1 MKISTNWLKDFVA
14 LAPPLERIAEK
25 LTLAGLEVKRVE
37 PRPELKDT
45 VFEVEITTN
54 RPDWLSHLGVA
65 REIHAVENT
74 GLKLPSVEA
83 ALDRLPPSGW
93 KLDLKEAEG
102 CPYYTACL
110 LEGVQNGPTPDGMQN
125 RLAACGLRSINLVVD
140 ITNYVLLETG
150 QPLHAFDA
158 DLVRGREVI
167 VRRAK
172 SQEVLAALDGKR
184 YELSSGDLVI
194 ADHDRGIALAGVMGG
209 KETEVSE
216 RTRNLLLE
224 SAFFDP

>member
-158 DLVRGREVI
+158 DLIRGKEIRIRTARPEEELTAI
-167 VRRAK
+167 NGSMMK
-172 SQEVLAALDGKR
+172 LDMT
-184 YELSSGDLVI
+184 DLVI
-194 ADHDRGIALAGVMGG
+194 
-209 KETEVSE
+209 
-216 RTRNLLLE
+216 
-224 SAFFDP
+224 